1 MKVRFMK
8 KFLGTTLLLSTL
20 FPNQEGYGH
29 GNRLAN
35 PNLPSTYES
44 PAVVQRT
51 LVKKISSIL
60 YKIIE
65 ESNDESNAVFQ
76 SNLKKTFD
84 KAQSAYVRG
93 IEKRSGQS
101 RSSEHI
107 IADFAL
113 VWKESI
119 NLAIEVEINET
130 PDQLDQQLDSMFE
143 EQKTRDLSGET
154 ESGKIYVKTALIN
167 ILLRQDNCIEK
178 ARKLQSMI
186 EMGANKNLPK
196 EFRHSPKMQNQREYP
211 LQVVLN
217 ELKDEQERA
226 EAFSVLFN
234 DNIAYSLNRYL
245 PEIEQLKG
253 IKETLEPNKMYIAE
267 KLVEKKDFK
276 TFNTMMTKSES
287 LGIPFTQDYTDAMSQ
302 IQDQIWCPIL
312 ENVLAKMRDI
322 RRETRTTDEDGVKI
336 DNIAEFLNSKPMRKQ
351 MTKKGDSRFS
361 VYFQSSLRN
370 DFNSL
375 FRKIAYHIDVSRL
388 DSEMEGSQFKDNLID
403 WVAWANFRNR
413 IAKHLNK
420 FALSA
425 SNNGRKANVI
435 RLIRYANIYDEAS
448 EGTDQGDLFKELE
461 EFGGAEIIFTTKN
474 KLKWTPA
481 MYAMVQKQAE
491 GIQLLLKQAYYKV
504 TETDGIGNN
513 IFHLAFPLPE
523 QFFKS
528 ETYIESENVLEM
540 VGANL
545 GDASAQQKTTEAIK
559 AITTEPNIPIAD
571 KVAAIRQLSSA
582 NFTPVSLAAAT
593 GNLETFEFLRTFL
606 IQESSWNEDEHA
618 YLGTHIDEL
627 VVDGLKRY
635 FQAKQQRGDLSEDEQ
650 KSLEKEIQSRSKSI
664 KDRYKVC
671 IHEVYRP
678 ESSSAVT
685 RLKAIERPAT
695 KVIEDFYAA
704 KATKRRKE
712 PYEKALSVAIKLMQ
726 KSRGSL
732 RGMKKSTSVVKA
744 SYLGPVV
751 KQVTK
756 EFLQHKT
763 SPRDMTFD
771 KVYEG
776 LTGSKEKDF
785 FARDFNDTIEK
796 KMQIIIYNTIKN
808 SGRLRTQVE
817 QEEDNRFTGVEDLY
831 LSDSDESDTDEN
843 SQAEQDQTRDESF
856 WDI

>member
-1 MKVRFMK
+1 M
-8 KFLGTTLLLSTL
+8 GTTILLSAIL
-20 FPNQEGYGH
+20 PIQHVHGS

-35 PNLPSTYES
+35 PNLPSDYQS
-44 PAVVQRT
+44 PVEIQRT
-51 LVKKISSIL
+51 LINKISSIL
-60 YKIIE
+60 YKIIDD
-65 ESNDESNAVFQ
+65 SADESNAVFQ

-84 KAQSAYVRG
+84 KARDAYVRG

-101 RSSEHI
+101 RSNASI
-107 IADFAL
+107 IGDFAM
-113 VWKESI
+113 VWQEAM
-119 NLAIEVEINET
+119 NLPIEVELKES
-130 PDQLDQQLDSMFE
+130 PDQIDQQLNNIFDERSTNNNGDSYKE
-143 EQKTRDLSGET
+143 P
-154 ESGKIYVKTALIN
+154 GKIYVKTVLLN
-167 ILLRQDNCIEK
+167 ILLRQEGCLEK
-178 ARKLQSMI
+178 ARKAQTMI
-186 EMGANKNLPK
+186 EMGADKNLPR
-196 EFRHSPKMQNQREYP
+196 EFRHSPKMENQSEYP

-217 ELKDEQERA
+217 ELKDHKERN
-226 EAFSVLFN
+226 EAFAVLFN
-234 DNIAYSLNRYL
+234 DKISYSLNHYL
-245 PEIEQLKG
+245 PESERLKS
-253 IKETLEPNKMYIAE
+253 IRDTLEPNKMYIAE

-276 TFNTMMTKSES
+276 TFNAMMTQAET
-287 LGIPFTQDYTDAMSQ
+287 LGIQFVEEYSDQMSQ

-312 ENVLAKMRDI
+312 ENILAKMRDL
-322 RRETRTTDEDGVKI
+322 RRVTKTTDEEGNKV
-336 DNIAEFLNSKPMRKQ
+336 DNIAEFLHSKPMRKQ
-351 MTKKGDSRFS
+351 MAKKGDSRFS
-361 VYFQSSLRN
+361 IYFQSSLQN

-375 FRKIAYHIDVSRL
+375 FRKIAYHINDSRL
-388 DSEMEGSQFKDNLID
+388 DSEIEGEQFKDNLIE
-403 WVAWANFRNR
+403 WVVWANFRNR
-413 IAKHLNK
+413 VAKHLNK

-425 SNNGRKANVI
+425 SNNARKANVI

-448 EGTDQGDLFKELE
+448 EGTDQGDLFKELQ
-461 EFGGAEIIFTTKN
+461 EFDGAAIIFTTKN

-491 GIQLLLKQAYYKV
+491 GIQLLLKQAFYKV
-504 TETDGIGNN
+504 TETDGVGNN

-559 AITTEPNIPIAD
+559 AITTEPNIPTPD
-571 KVAAIRQLSSA
+571 KIDGIRQLSSA

-593 GNLETFEFLRTFL
+593 GNIETYEFLKRFL
-606 IQESSWNEDEHA
+606 LQENSWNEDEHA

-635 FQAKQQRGDLSEDEQ
+635 FQAKKKQGDLTEDEH
-650 KSLEKEIQSRSKSI
+650 KALEKEIEKRSKLI

-678 ESSSAVT
+678 DLDETVKRLRTLEQSSM
-685 RLKAIERPAT
+685 

-712 PYEKALSVAIKLMQ
+712 PYQNALSVAISLMQ
-726 KSRGSL
+726 KSKGTL
-732 RGMKKSTSVVKA
+732 RGMKQSTSVVKA

-751 KQVTK
+751 KQITK

-776 LTGSKEKDF
+776 LTGSSEKDF
-785 FARDFNDTIEK
+785 FARSFNETIEK
-796 KMQIIIYNTIKN
+796 RMQVIIYNTIKN
-808 SGRLRTQVE
+808 SGRLRVEAE
-817 QEEDNRFTGVEDLY
+817 QEEENRFAGVEDLY
-831 LSDSDESDTDEN
+831 LTDSDSSDDEGEGIDGSDHEGNEDN
-843 SQAEQDQTRDESF
+843 F